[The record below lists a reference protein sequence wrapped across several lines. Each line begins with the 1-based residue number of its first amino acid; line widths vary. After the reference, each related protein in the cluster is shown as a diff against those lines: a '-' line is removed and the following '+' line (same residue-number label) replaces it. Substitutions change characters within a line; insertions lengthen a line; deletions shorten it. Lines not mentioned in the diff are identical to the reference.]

1 MNRAVYIL
9 VFIFPT
15 HSIVTAGLGH
25 AQSPVVLV
33 LQPVQLV
40 EGGLNV
46 VGDRGELLHRGG
58 QWTCITEIHRKRI
71 KTEEKAKVVTSVF
84 GVEIILFLA
93 LAIVH

>member
-1 MNRAVYIL
+1 MQYMNRDVYK
-9 VFIFPT
+9 FIFPT

-25 AQSPVVLV
+25 AQSPVVFV

-58 QWTCITEIHRKRI
+58 HALQRYI
-71 KTEEKAKVVTSVF
+71 EK
-84 GVEIILFLA
+84 G
-93 LAIVH
+93 